1 MSNPNPKDDLDFGL
15 SPSAPSNSQSKK
27 KGARSRKVLL
37 LAALVIAEGAII
49 GAMALLW
56 PRPAGPTDRTIN
68 TEVSIWN
75 YVRSDVPNN
84 NYQSNLCVEQEG
96 GQYQCL
102 TYLSW
107 PLHQRPAGYTS
118 VGIVFSTTSNNF
130 TWWNVSLVPG
140 LWDMSTVTWNTR
152 PATGESVANMSV
164 PLRLDVLDRFIT
176 RINVTERVRTGT
188 NFSLCFA
195 PLLNDTFAG
204 KILVEANIIWTYRV
218 STAGVHATVIP
229 WWFMLTALLAIGKPT
244 AWRKKTSRTP
254 NEEGDLS

>member
-56 PRPAGPTDRTIN
+56 PRPAGPTDRTITTMGN
-68 TEVSIWN
+68 IPNS
-75 YVRSDVPNN
+75 VRSSSPDVV
-84 NYQSNLCVEQEG
+84 YRWESDVEQDLPN
-96 GQYQCL
+96 QCL
-102 TYLSW
+102 TYISW
-107 PLHQRPAGYTS
+107 PLHQRPAGYISAEIILDT
-118 VGIVFSTTSNNF
+118 ISNNF

-140 LWDMSTVTWNTR
+140 LWDMYTVTWNTR